1 MKYILDRKQDARYI
15 PRDATK
21 RDRFAWKV
29 ILFDGTSPYFLIQ
42 LVEIAVYQIRTYIY
56 ICILEI
62 GANGTLR
69 FSAQYARLVR
79 ITATRTSFGKWTA
92 RFIPPYFLLSF
103 IFVFF
108 FFCFFRSNEYSC
120 SPPDVYASVLVFVGS
135 SRVTMGVPH
144 CSDGH
149 RFDNGSTWWERIL
162 NGWKRWRSWNAGI
175 ERNACSGIN
184 ISKYCNIPVA
194 FYTNDL
200 YQHRH
205 LYIRILGSAV

>member
-1 MKYILDRKQDARYI
+1 MESN
-15 PRDATK
+15 
-21 RDRFAWKV
+21 F
-29 ILFDGTSPYFLIQ
+29 
-42 LVEIAVYQIRTYIY
+42 IRRNEPVFSNTTRRNCRLSNSYIY
-56 ICILEI
+56 IYMYI
-62 GANGTLR
+62 GDRSERNASVQRTIRAARANYSNANELWQMNCSLYSPI
-69 FSAQYARLVR
+69 FS
-79 ITATRTSFGKWTA
+79 SF
-92 RFIPPYFLLSF
+92 FHFC
-103 IFVFF
+103 FF